1 MDADGLQNGFIAG
14 GWLIEPR
21 RSRATSP
28 DGQSVELS
36 TEQAQVLV
44 ALAARHGEAVDRRT
58 LRNQVWP
65 GQPGSDEKLRTTIA
79 ALRAMFG
86 DRPRHPRY
94 IAAVGHEAFAL
105 IAHFEPAPNPQES
118 PAQPAPEPAVTQ
130 PPPNRLYWL
139 LGESRRRSVFKVAA
153 SYLFGMWIMLQVA
166 EVTFAPL
173 KFPDWWMTA
182 LTILAVLGLP
192 IVVALAWTYEIT
204 PAGIVLDLGERTGSV
219 KLARRRQTIAPAIVL
234 GVALM
239 SGVTGLAWWRSID
252 SRSALEAAPAAPEPG
267 AHSIAVLPLTDMSPA
282 GGNSYLGDGLTEELS
297 TRLAQVPGLRVAART
312 SAFEFKGKNIDVR
325 RIGQSLGVRHV
336 LEGSV
341 RRIGNTV
348 RVTVQLID
356 ARTGYHVW
364 AGNFDREWSS
374 VLELQDDVA
383 RSVSEALQLVLED
396 TGEPAQGQ
404 ARVHPDTRAI
414 DPYLEGLA
422 LLRQPGDPSV
432 VLKAEQAFRAAIAIT
447 PGFAGA
453 HAGLCRALLGRFDHT
468 RDRAALREAEPEC
481 QKALNIDATL
491 LDTRK
496 ALAEL
501 YVSDGRYPA
510 AINAYTQ
517 LLKRNPQDADAQIGM
532 GEALASLGR
541 TSEAEASLRRAV
553 EVEPGYWASH
563 AALGDFLFERG
574 RIDEAVAEL
583 GTVTELVPSSAA
595 AWSNLGG
602 VLQMKGDMNAATRA
616 YERSLQLEPSKNAY
630 SNLATSQ
637 YYAGRFSEAVRNFD
651 RALTLGEHDQVIRG
665 NLADALWQV
674 PDRRGEAI
682 EHYRRAIEMAET
694 ELASTPNDATL
705 QAQLGYYYGRVGEVA
720 RSRAY
725 LDSAVAAAPDMLY
738 VQYYRAVAAAD
749 RGDRESA
756 LVGIAELLRLGFDPI
771 LLRLAPEFRS
781 LQQDPDFLKLMDK

>member
-1 MDADGLQNGFIAG
+1 MDAAGLQHGFQVG
-14 GWLIEPR
+14 EWLIEPR
-21 RSRATSP
+21 LSRATSP
-28 DGQSVELS
+28 NGQFVDMHAEHV
-36 TEQAQVLV
+36 QVLV

-58 LRNQVWP
+58 LRNLVWP
-65 GQPGSDEKLRTTIA
+65 GQPHSDEKLRETIA
-79 ALRAMFG
+79 ALRALFG
-86 DRPRHPRY
+86 DRPRHQHH
-94 IAAVGHEAFAL
+94 IASIGHEAYAL
-105 IAHFEPAPNPQES
+105 IAHFELAPTPRET
-118 PAQPAPEPAVTQ
+118 PAQPAPEPAVAR
-130 PPPNRLYWL
+130 PRPNRLYWL

-153 SYLFGMWIMLQVA
+153 SYLVGMWITLQVA

-204 PAGIVLDLGERTGSV
+204 PAGIVLDLGESTGSV

-239 SGVTGLAWWRSID
+239 SGVTGFAWWRSID
-252 SRSALEAAPAAPEPG
+252 SRSALEAAPVAPEPG
-267 AHSIAVLPLTDMSPA
+267 ARSIAVLPLTDMSPA
-282 GGNSYLGDGLTEELS
+282 GGNAYLGDGLTEELS

-312 SAFEFKGKNIDVR
+312 SAFEFKGKNVDVR

-341 RRIGNTV
+341 RRVGNTV

-383 RSVSEALQLVLED
+383 RSVSEALQLVLDD
-396 TGEPAQGQ
+396 TGESAQ
-404 ARVHPDTRAI
+404 ARLHPDPRAI

-432 VLKAEQAFRAAIAIT
+432 LLNAEQAFRAAIAIT

-453 HAGLCRALLGRFDHT
+453 HAGLCRALLSRFDHT

-481 QKALNIDATL
+481 QKALNIDAAL

-517 LLKRNPQDADAQIGM
+517 LLKRDPQDADAQIGM

-563 AALGDFLFERG
+563 ATLGDFLFDRG
-574 RIDEAVAEL
+574 RIDEAAVEL
-583 GTVTELVPSSAA
+583 SRVTELVPSSAA

-630 SNLATSQ
+630 SNLATTQ
-637 YYAGRFSEAVRNFD
+637 YYAGRFSEAVRNFE

-665 NLADALWQV
+665 NLADALWQI
-674 PDRRGEAI
+674 PDRRTEAI
-682 EHYRRAIEMAET
+682 GHYRRAIEMAET
-694 ELASTPNDATL
+694 DLASTPADPML
-705 QAQLGYYYGRVGEVA
+705 QAQLGYYYGRVGDTV
-720 RSRAY
+720 RSAAY
-725 LDSAVAAAPDMLY
+725 LDSAVAAGPDILY

-781 LQQDPDFLKLMDK
+781 LQQDPEFVRLMDK